1 MVASESPASSTASAD
16 SQFSRPASVMG
27 LLVLRSMNIAHA
39 RLHRWGLEAAEIRPR
54 DKVLDVGC
62 GGGKAIARILTRTRR
77 EVAGVDHSPE
87 AVETTR
93 RLNRSAIA
101 SGRLR
106 VLEGSVDHLPFRNGF
121 FNVVTAF
128 ETTYFWPDLQ
138 AGLIEIRR
146 VLSPGGRLVIT
157 NEVAD
162 REAAGRW
169 AERLD
174 MNVPDGRSLA
184 ALAHEAGFLTVDIS
198 IHPRYGWLRL
208 LAAR

>member
-1 MVASESPASSTASAD
+1 M
-16 SQFSRPASVMG
+16 
-27 LLVLRSMNIAHA
+27 
-39 RLHRWGLEAAEIRPR
+39 
-54 DKVLDVGC
+54 
-62 GGGKAIARILTRTRR
+62 
-77 EVAGVDHSPE
+77 
-87 AVETTR
+87 
-93 RLNRSAIA
+93 
-101 SGRLR
+101 
-106 VLEGSVDHLPFRNGF
+106 DHLPFRNGF

-198 IHPRYGWLRL
+198 INPRHGWLRL